1 VEVSGASMRMSGL
14 LVVILIAFVLSAA
27 AAYWLLKPGKYA
39 APPAGYIGPGALD
52 GGPSTVR

>member
-1 VEVSGASMRMSGL
+1 MRMSGL